1 MCYVKKIIFYIYVP
15 PQSSP
20 CATVLLKLLLPAR
33 NTDLDQPF
41 HLTDEKSEIQE
52 AKRFVSGH
60 TISDKLEQNP
70 QLFFLTFRKVPHALS
85 LFCGTRNTSIF
96 LFKLAQKFVLLC
108 VSKIL
113 VLMIHFLLRTSPLQ
127 SARSHSTLLNFR

>member
-1 MCYVKKIIFYIYVP
+1 MCYIKKIIFYIYVP

-33 NTDLDQPF
+33 NTNLDQPF

-60 TISDKLEQNP
+60 TISDKVTMHICHWADL
-70 QLFFLTFRKVPHALS
+70 KALALNQSGIWS
-85 LFCGTRNTSIF
+85 L
-96 LFKLAQKFVLLC
+96 QVVVL
-108 VSKIL
+108 
-113 VLMIHFLLRTSPLQ
+113 
-127 SARSHSTLLNFR
+127 

>member
-1 MCYVKKIIFYIYVP
+1 MYFVKKIISYVYVP

-20 CATVLLKLLLPAR
+20 CAAVLIKLLVPVR
-33 NTDLDQPF
+33 NTELDQPF

-70 QLFFLTFRKVPHALS
+70 KFFFQLSGEYPATFPCSVVLETQLFFCLS
-85 LFCGTRNTSIF
+85 LQTP
-96 LFKLAQKFVLLC
+96 AQIHVLLC

-113 VLMIHFLLRTSPLQ
+113 AFMIHFLLRTSP
-127 SARSHSTLLNFR
+127 H

>member
-1 MCYVKKIIFYIYVP
+1 MYHPKVARVP
-15 PQSSP
+15 
-20 CATVLLKLLLPAR
+20 AVLLKLLLPVR

-70 QLFFLTFRKVPHALS
+70 KFFLTCRKVPRHLS
-85 LFCGTRNTSIF
+85 LFCGTKNTPVF
-96 LFKLAQKFVLLC
+96 LFRLTNSCSDTCATLC
-108 VSKIL
+108 K
-113 VLMIHFLLRTSPLQ
+113 
-127 SARSHSTLLNFR
+127 